1 MKIKNLFIFFFILE
15 GMFLIMRINDVING
29 GLTEVSIITVIL
41 LGIITLLFGNGIYK
55 MNKTINKI
63 KKTNL

>member
-1 MKIKNLFIFFFILE
+1 
-15 GMFLIMRINDVING
+15 MRINDVING